1 MSDVRRHLSYY
12 WYMYTALNAGCELL
26 YQLWALTYIA
36 THALVFHL
44 WTREIKFNSI
54 TTCILSHFSKLY
66 PLVFHLPHNRGY
78 NNL

>member
-1 MSDVRRHLSYY
+1 MRCAALYRLYGVNSRDAIGTSLNTGHSGFCYMSDVRRHLSYY

-44 WTREIKFNSI
+44 WTRE
-54 TTCILSHFSKLY
+54 
-66 PLVFHLPHNRGY
+66 V
-78 NNL
+78 